1 MKAGRPVNREAG
13 TRKGVAAAL
22 LAICM
27 LFHSSTALMAQVS
40 SPPRWVVAAGG
51 SVVLRTEH
59 PGSFG
64 GHLRLS
70 RVLQPMT
77 ALFLEPGLTW
87 HGYTR
92 SPQSHDVCP
101 IEGCPPIRRDGV
113 SLLGL
118 ELGATFRKAGAEN
131 PVQPL
136 ASIGLY
142 RSSSQDRSLARFGAA
157 AGLLIPFRRSGLGP
171 ALDLRYFRMFG
182 DPRFKS
188 LVPVSLR
195 WSF

>member
-1 MKAGRPVNREAG
+1 VRLGSWAAGQL
-13 TRKGVAAAL
+13 VA
-22 LAICM
+22 CV
-27 LFHSSTALMAQVS
+27 ALMCVPNPIAAQGT
-40 SPPRWVVAAGG
+40 PRPRWVVAAGAG
-51 SVVLRTEH
+51 VAVRTEH
-59 PGSFG
+59 GSSFG

-70 RVLQPMT
+70 RVLRPT
-77 ALFLEPGLTW
+77 TSLSLEPGLTW

-92 SPQSHDVCP
+92 SDQSNDVCLP
-101 IEGCPPIRRDGV
+101 GGCPPIRRDEI

-118 ELGATFRKAGAEN
+118 ELGATFQKAGAEN

-136 ASIGLY
+136 ASVGLY
-142 RSSSQDRSLARFGAA
+142 RSSSLDTSLARFGAA
-157 AGLLIPFRRSGLGP
+157 AGLVIPFRRSGFGP
-171 ALDLRYFRMFG
+171 ALDVRYFRMFG